1 MKIEGLSITE
11 LRDKRLNLVNE
22 SRAIVNAA
30 DTEKRDL
37 TDEERGR
44 FDAMHAD
51 VEVLGNAIKA
61 KESDIARRSQLDGLD
76 ASLSKVTETVLRN
89 QPGEARAAQPTVIE
103 YRNNRMELRK
113 DDSREEYRA
122 LWERS
127 QPGYEAAF
135 RALLLKPE
143 SRLSE
148 VERRA
153 LQADADTS
161 GGYLVPTQFVARLI
175 KAVDNL
181 VFVRQHATVM
191 PLTDASSVGMPSL
204 DTDPADF
211 DWTTELATGDEDSS
225 MAFGKRELTPHPLA
239 KRIKVSNKLLRLSA
253 INAEDLVMDRFA
265 YVMGVTEEK
274 AFLTGTGAQRPLGVF
289 TASDNG
295 VPTSRDVSTGNTT
308 SAIVADNLINVKY
321 TLKSQYWPK
330 ARWCFH
336 RDAVKMIAKLKDGEG
351 QYLWQP
357 GIQAGQPDRI
367 LSFPMDV
374 SEYAPNTFTT
384 GLYVGLLCDWSHYLI
399 ADALSMRI
407 QRLVELYAATNQVGF
422 IGRKETD
429 GMPVLSEAFVR
440 VKLA

>member
-1 MKIEGLSITE
+1 MKIDGLSITE

-44 FDAMHAD
+44 FDTMHSD

-61 KESDIARRSQLDGLD
+61 KESDIARRSRLDGLD
-76 ASLSKVTETVLRN
+76 TEMSRVTETVLRN
-89 QPGEARAAQPTVIE
+89 QPGESRGAAPTVIE
-103 YRNNRMELRK
+103 YRNNRLELRK
-113 DDSREEYRA
+113 DDERPEYRK

-127 QPGYEAAF
+127 QPEYETAF
-135 RALLLKPE
+135 RASLMK
-143 SRLSE
+143 SKVDMSDI
-148 VERRA
+148 ERRA
-153 LQADADTS
+153 LQADSDTV

-175 KAVDNL
+175 KAVDNV
-181 VFVRQHATVM
+181 VFVRQHATVI
-191 PLTDASSVGMPSL
+191 PVTDASSVGMPSL
-204 DTDPADF
+204 DTNPADF

-239 KRIKVSNKLLRLSA
+239 KRIKISNKLMRLSA

-265 YVMGVTEEK
+265 YVMGVTEEQ
-274 AFLTGTGAQRPLGVF
+274 AFLSGHGAQRPLGVF
-289 TASDNG
+289 TASNNG
-295 VPTSRDVSTGNTT
+295 VPTTQDVSTGNSTT
-308 SAIVADNLINVKY
+308 AIAADNLINVKY
-321 TLKSQYWPK
+321 TLKSQYWPR
-330 ARWCFH
+330 ARWTFH

-357 GIQAGQPDRI
+357 GIQAGQPDRL

-384 GLYVGLLCDWSHYLI
+384 GLYVGLLCDWSHYYI

-407 QRLVELYAATNQVGF
+407 QRLTELYAATNQVGF